1 MLLLQQ
7 SGWQD
12 SNLRPPGPK
21 PGALAKLSHTPLFFF
36 IYLCFVVRR
45 KTYYMLSNPKC
56 QHLFSFFFWFFLN
69 PSKSSWNPLNTRLC
83 GLFTFFE
90 KIVFLFAKR
99 GFLLIFEIFCKKIFF
114 LYNKKILTFFI
125 FSSIFLLSRICKK
138 RYCRYPINNTS
149 KIYSQ
154 MSQADIRNLRK

>member
-1 MLLLQQ
+1 MIDFWIFPL
-7 SGWQD
+7 STIW
-12 SNLRPPGPK
+12 
-21 PGALAKLSHTPLFFF
+21 GAYQIQGFAGFS
-36 IYLCFVVRR
+36 
-45 KTYYMLSNPKC
+45 
-56 QHLFSFFFWFFLN
+56 LFSK
-69 PSKSSWNPLNTRLC
+69 KS
-83 GLFTFFE
+83 F
-90 KIVFLFAKR
+90 FLFAKR

-114 LYNKKILTFFI
+114 SYNKKILTFFI

>member
-1 MLLLQQ
+1 MKTLLTQGFAGF
-7 SGWQD
+7 S
-12 SNLRPPGPK
+12 
-21 PGALAKLSHTPLFFF
+21 
-36 IYLCFVVRR
+36 
-45 KTYYMLSNPKC
+45 
-56 QHLFSFFFWFFLN
+56 LFSK
-69 PSKSSWNPLNTRLC
+69 KS
-83 GLFTFFE
+83 F
-90 KIVFLFAKR
+90 FLFAKR